1 MIKINLMLY
10 SKIFIKKYTMLDL
23 YMLKKI
29 YKKANNY
36 LLITY
41 KMFQIKK
48 KEIKNYKNG
57 EYKNKLFEY
66 IYI

>member
-1 MIKINLMLY
+1 MLY